1 MRQRPACDQTGA
13 TKMWTIHYHDVD
25 QHRGLGCSVAVGEL
39 SGVPRYEVLKIGD
52 LTVFTDL
59 ARLMELRD
67 RLNEHL
73 IAAQEQ
79 TERLA
84 EDARERAEEYEAAQ
98 EQTERL

>member
-1 MRQRPACDQTGA
+1 
-13 TKMWTIHYHDVD
+13 MWSIHYHDVE
-25 QHRGLGCSVAVGEL
+25 QHRELGCSVARRGQ
-39 SGVPRYEVLKIGD
+39 PRYEVLKIGD

-84 EDARERAEEYEAAQ
+84 EDARER
-98 EQTERL
+98 TEGSN